1 MNNKNLND
9 FLDFGYFI
17 GDPSENKIWC
27 MIPSYQSYS
36 SAQQLKP
43 PYFYLNDFYMSK
55 NAPFCKGEAFFELS
69 YSDLQKI
76 ILNEKSE
83 KPNIEW
89 DVLDKDIYT
98 GQFDSLKIEIEKSI
112 LKKGVPY
119 SYLKGNANIK
129 RENKI
134 YLLKKMLENK
144 NQNSSYIYGYW
155 FKNEGFI
162 GSTPE
167 LLFTQKNKNAHT
179 IALAGTIQNEP
190 SANKVEFLLDA
201 KMQKEHFF
209 VVEGLKLSL
218 IKFGK
223 VVVGDTKLLELPKLI
238 HLKTDIHVELRSN
251 EIFKFEKFLI
261 EIHPTAAVGM
271 LPKNPQSKWLS
282 RSETEIANRGYY
294 AAPFGVILDEN
305 NSICICA
312 IRGMQ
317 WSGSALKISAGGG
330 VIHES
335 EFNLEWE
342 EIISKINAI
351 KYSLGL

>member
-1 MNNKNLND
+1 MNNKSIND

-17 GDPSENKIWC
+17 GVPSENKIWC
-27 MIPSYQSYS
+27 MIPSYQNYS
-36 SAQQLKP
+36 SAQHLKP
-43 PYFYLNDFYMSK
+43 PYFYLNNFYMSK
-55 NAPFCKGEAFFELS
+55 NAPFYKGEFFFELS
-69 YSDLQKI
+69 YSDLLEI
-76 ILNEKSE
+76 ILKEKSE

-89 DVLDKDIYT
+89 DELDKDIYKD
-98 GQFDSLKIEIEKSI
+98 QFNSLKIEIKKCL

-119 SYLKGNANIK
+119 SYLQGNAKIK

-134 YLLKKMLENK
+134 YLLKKILEGK

-155 FKNEGFI
+155 NKNEGFI

-167 LLFTQKNKNAHT
+167 LLFIQKNKDVHT

-190 SANKVEFLLDA
+190 GVYKEEFFLDT

-209 VVEGLKLSL
+209 VVEGLKQSL

-223 VVVGDTKLLELPKLI
+223 VIVGDTKLLELPKLI
-238 HLKTDIHVELRSN
+238 HLKTDIQIELRSN
-251 EIFKFEKFLI
+251 EIFNFEKFLI

-271 LPKNPQSKWLS
+271 LPKNPQSNWLS
-282 RSETEIANRGYY
+282 QSESEVAKRGYY
-294 AAPFGVILDEN
+294 AAPFGVILNEN
-305 NSICICA
+305 HSICICT

-317 WSGSALKISAGGG
+317 WSGNSLKICAGGG
-330 VIHES
+330 VIYES
-335 EFNLEWE
+335 EFDMEWE

-351 KYSLGL
+351 KYSLGV